1 VSVREVASPSGSV
14 WVDAIA
20 PTDEEVAALEQRFG
34 LRLENASL
42 RAGPVM
48 HRGPRATL
56 VVIDMDPDHAGAIA
70 CHLDP
75 AGRWLVSVRGQ
86 GAHAAQPCA
95 GPVEGVGVL
104 ADEGITRL
112 LAAADALEQRLDEAL
127 DDGRGDLDAIRRRGA
142 LLRRRAL
149 SQRDVLDRLGLHEEA
164 LRISRVVEELAVLR
178 EEIHE
183 ASADR
188 RDDVVRRLT
197 IVAAVFLPL
206 TFLTGFFGQNFPWLV
221 ENIGGP
227 WWFVA
232 LGIVLPIASVAGL
245 LLFFRRR
252 GWL

>member
-1 VSVREVASPSGSV
+1 VSVREVVAREGFV

-20 PTDEEVAALEQRFG
+20 PTDDEAAALERRFG
-34 LRLENASL
+34 IRLRDASL
-42 RAGPVM
+42 RAGPLM
-48 HRGPRATL
+48 QRGSDATL
-56 VVIDMDPDHAGAIA
+56 VVIDMDPDRAGGIA

-75 AGRWLVSVRGQ
+75 AGRWLVSVCER
-86 GAHAAQPCA
+86 GAHATQPCA

-104 ADEGITRL
+104 ADDEITRL
-112 LAAADALEQRLDEAL
+112 LAASDELEQRLDEAM
-127 DDGRGDLDAIRRRGA
+127 DDGRGDLETIRRRGA
-142 LLRRRAL
+142 LLRRLAL
-149 SQRDVLDRLGLHEEA
+149 SQRDVFDRLGLHDEA
-164 LRISRVVEELAVLR
+164 LRISRVVEELAVIR

-188 RDDVVRRLT
+188 REDVVRRLT

-221 ENIGGP
+221 ENIGGA

-245 LLFFRRR
+245 LLFFHRR